1 MDLNGKT
8 ALITGG
14 GGGIGLG
21 AAEAL
26 VREGCRVAI
35 SDLDRDR
42 LQRAAAAYAGQPPI
56 LCRACDV
63 TDRGNVA
70 GLVAWAVEQLGPLDI
85 VVHAAGINVLKRSM
99 AELDPADFDRIMAVN
114 CAGLYNV
121 LHAVLPGMRQRGDGL
136 IVSICSMSGKRAWPV
151 AGAAY
156 CASKFAA
163 AALALAVGQEQRGH
177 GVRITSIH
185 PGEVNTPILEQRPVP
200 VPAEQKARMVQPADI
215 GQCIVALARL
225 PRNVVVPEL
234 VIKPLYQ
241 DYL

>member
-1 MDLNGKT
+1 MELTGKT

-21 AAEAL
+21 AALAL
-26 VREGCRVAI
+26 AREGCRVAI

-42 LQRAAAAYAGQPPI
+42 LQRAAGGYAGQPPI

-63 TDRGNVA
+63 TDRGDVA

-85 VVHAAGINVLKRSM
+85 VVHSAGINVAKRKM

-114 CAGLYNV
+114 CNGLYNV
-121 LHAVLPGMRQRGDGL
+121 LHAVLAGHAATPRRTDRQHLLDVGQAD
-136 IVSICSMSGKRAWPV
+136 V
-151 AGAAY
+151 AGGGAAY

-163 AALALAVGQEQRGH
+163 SALALAVGQEERGH
-177 GVRITSIH
+177 GIRITNIH
-185 PGEVNTPILEQRPVP
+185 PGEVNTPILAQRPVP
-200 VPAEQKARMVQPADI
+200 VPAEQKAQMVQPDDI

-241 DYL
+241 EYL